1 MNEKIII
8 SAMADDDCGWCD
20 PYWIR
25 TNDLFPVKEAL

>member
-1 MNEKIII
+1 MNKKSS
-8 SAMADDDCGWCD
+8 SARWQMMIAVGCD